1 MKNKSMLSMLQKKNK
16 GESIQFAFTSLRTFA
31 LHTLP
36 KFTRVPRPWK
46 LLPSYKKRTF
56 KIRDYNNQTIWTKN
70 SNDIAGL
77 ECEAFLYFSKT

>member
-1 MKNKSMLSMLQKKNK
+1 MLQKQNK

-36 KFTRVPRPWK
+36 KFKRVSRPWK

-56 KIRDYNNQTIWTKN
+56 KIRDYNNHETIWTKN
-70 SNDIAGL
+70 SKDIAGL
-77 ECEAFLYFSKT
+77 EFKAFL